1 MSDRSLSDIATKM
14 RDIDIAMLSTHTDG
28 GAIAG
33 RPMSNNGEVDYDGDS
48 YYFTWEESRMVD
60 DIKRNS
66 KVGLSFQG
74 EKAFLVAVEGEA
86 DLIKD
91 KAAFKEHWT
100 KDLDDW
106 FKDGVDTEG
115 PRPDQG
121 QRHQSALLGR
131 RGRRRSQARWRQA
144 APLRFSAF
152 QKIPATGFVS
162 Q

>member
-33 RPMSNNGEVDYDGDS
+33 RPLSNNGEVDYDGDS

-115 PRPDQG
+115 LVLIKVSATRVHYWDG
-121 QRHQSALLGR
+121 EDEGEVKLDGAKRRH
-131 RGRRRSQARWRQA
+131 
-144 APLRFSAF
+144 
-152 QKIPATGFVS
+152 
-162 Q
+162 